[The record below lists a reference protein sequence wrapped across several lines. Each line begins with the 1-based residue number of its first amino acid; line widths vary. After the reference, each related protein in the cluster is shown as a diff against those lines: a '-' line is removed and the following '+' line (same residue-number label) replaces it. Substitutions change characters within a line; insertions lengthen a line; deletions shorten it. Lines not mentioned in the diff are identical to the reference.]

1 MNKEG
6 AADGLWP
13 SGSNPKSA
21 ASEIIKGDVEN
32 MKKKLISILSAVTLI
47 MTALPSAMAENSEGE
62 TAPET
67 VLYENDFN
75 AGTLETAFAS
85 YENDYLSLAGYSA
98 TGVKEYEGAAIGYSD
113 GALVTGANR
122 GVDGRTILFDFTKG
136 GTQDGISSGK
146 LVIGYDMTL
155 RTTSDA
161 YAATYVGMNMKNYW
175 DGGRMVYFAYNGYD
189 ARAIINDW
197 PENEAQTLV
206 TDGKAHRYE
215 TLFDFADGKAYL
227 YMDGVM
233 VHIWTNLYG
242 AYATMNNY
250 SIAING
256 DVSRFDNLKVALL
269 NDASTYS
276 FITNDGTNANGYV
289 EVVFPTAMDT
299 EEGTFVIDG
308 SPAEKVEWASLS
320 VARVYSENLK
330 NLGEHTVIVQGAAD
344 LYGVAPQNTQAKVNI
359 SAWDK
364 EYILYEATFD
374 NGAADLYWEAD
385 NDFFT
390 GGYNSNK
397 INENA
402 EYPVG
407 GKKAASFSNGANLGI
422 GYEPTWWAKGQ
433 TFWFDFTKGGTKS
446 APTSGTLKFSMDFM
460 LQEAPTEN
468 EGSSFIKNGSNSAP
482 TSSWSFAGFI
492 YKDGKPYMITY
503 DASGSG
509 YIIHTDL
516 DRYGDE
522 LDYEMHTLDMYIS
535 FGAEGRVTTYLDGVQ
550 MPRVFN
556 YWTTINQFG
565 FAMSGVM
572 KYIDNVKL
580 SYVKDGSFGVDGL
593 KTPVAGDNTLT
604 LYTTEQAVALTPE
617 NVTVTK
623 NGTAVTPSDVTVKT
637 IPSSI
642 DNNTRYAV
650 EITLPEAVTEG
661 AEYEATLGSTVTSVK
676 GYAVNASVNSAK
688 ATAKAK
694 AETVTGITVAND
706 KATAIIVNDGEEAI
720 KPIMIVADYNS
731 EGRMTSA
738 KTVAAYDVDGYGAT
752 EIPVGKTATI
762 TYDMSGMTA
771 NAKVMLIKDYASL
784 TPIVQAK

>member
-1 MNKEG
+1 
-6 AADGLWP
+6 
-13 SGSNPKSA
+13 
-21 ASEIIKGDVEN
+21 
-32 MKKKLISILSAVTLI
+32 MKKKLISILSAFTLI
-47 MTALPSAMAENSEGE
+47 MTALPSALAENSEGG

-75 AGTLETAFAS
+75 AGTLATAFVS

-98 TGVKEYEGAAIGYSD
+98 TGTKEYEGSAIGYSD
-113 GALVTGANR
+113 GALVTGSSQ

-136 GTQDGISSGK
+136 GTQGGISSGK
-146 LVIGYDMTL
+146 LVIGYDITL
-155 RTTSDA
+155 RTTADA
-161 YAATYVGMNMKNYW
+161 YAQTYVGMNMSNYW
-175 DGGRMVYFAYNGYD
+175 DGGRMVYFDYNGYD
-189 ARAIINDW
+189 AKDTINGW
-197 PENEAQTLV
+197 PGTASTIV
-206 TDGKAHRYE
+206 DDGKAHRYE
-215 TLFDFADGKAYL
+215 TLFDFATGKAYL
-227 YMDGVM
+227 YMDGAK
-233 VHIWTNLYG
+233 VHTWTNLNG
-242 AYATMNNY
+242 GFAEMKNY
-250 SIAING
+250 SIAMNG

-269 NDASTYS
+269 NDNSTYS
-276 FITNDGTNANGYV
+276 FTTNDGNNANGYV

-308 SPAEKVEWASLS
+308 SPADKVEWAGLS

-344 LYGVAPQNTQAKVNI
+344 IYGVAPQNTQAKANI
-359 SAWDK
+359 IAWDK

-374 NGAADLYWEAD
+374 NGPDGLYWEAD

-390 GGYNSNK
+390 GGYNPNK
-397 INENA
+397 IDEGA
-402 EYPVG
+402 EYPAG

-460 LQEAPTEN
+460 LQEAPTEE
-468 EGSSFIKNGSNSAP
+468 EGSSFIKNGSNNAA

-509 YIIHTDL
+509 YIKLTDL
-516 DRYGDE
+516 DRYGDV

-535 FGAEGRVTTYLDGVQ
+535 FGNEGWVTTYLDGVK
-550 MPRVFN
+550 MSRAFN

-572 KYIDNVKL
+572 KYVDNVKL
-580 SYVKDGSFGVDGL
+580 SYIKDGSFGVEGL
-593 KTPVAGDNTLT
+593 KTPVAGDSTLT
-604 LYTTEQAVALTPE
+604 LYTTEQINELTAYD
-617 NVTVTK
+617 VIIKK
-623 NGTAVTPSDVTVKT
+623 NGTAVDAESVTLKN
-637 IPSSI
+637 IPGSI
-642 DNNTRYAV
+642 DNDSRYAV
-650 EITLPEAVTEG
+650 EIELPDAVSEG
-661 AEYEATLGSTVTSVK
+661 EEYEVALASDIKSVK
-676 GYAVNASVNSAK
+676 GYKVNSAVSSAK
-688 ATAKAK
+688 ATAVAK
-694 AETVTGITVAND
+694 QATGLTVANG
-706 KATAIIVNDGEEAI
+706 KATAVIVNDGTEAI

-752 EIPVGKTATI
+752 EIPAGKTATI
-762 TYDMSGMTA
+762 TYDMSGMSA